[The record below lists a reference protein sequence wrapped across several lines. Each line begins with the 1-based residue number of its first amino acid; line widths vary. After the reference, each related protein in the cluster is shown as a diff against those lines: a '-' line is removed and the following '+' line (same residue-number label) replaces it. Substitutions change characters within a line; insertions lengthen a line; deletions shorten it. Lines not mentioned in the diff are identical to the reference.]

1 MTTNPCPHARSAAE
15 FITSRAVM
23 GRKKY
28 GHTLADAALS
38 PAALVRHAREEAAD
52 LLVYLTALEAA
63 LSWQPIE
70 TAPMDGTEVD
80 LWRGKHRFPNCHFH
94 CGEWLWWNTTSV
106 DDEPSWLKVKDPTH
120 WLPLPPGPEPEPE
133 RSGHYECL
141 SDKPSG
147 TWDEAFKPEPTA
159 PEWFR
164 EWLDMEDKKEAAR
177 KKIEA
182 ETATPEPARPVVTR
196 EAVTAIIT
204 GNSDVCQRASGSCG
218 NAWPC
223 YCRRTID
230 AIMALIGGAP

>member
-1 MTTNPCPHARSAAE
+1 MTANPCPHARSAAE

-23 GRKKY
+23 GVEKY
-28 GHTLADAALS
+28 GHTLGDAALS

-70 TAPMDGTEVD
+70 TEVD
-80 LWRGKHRFPNCHFH
+80 LWKGKHRFPNCHFH

-120 WLPLPPGPEPEPE
+120 WRPLPPAPEPEPE

-147 TWDEAFKPEPTA
+147 TWEWDEAFKPEPT
-159 PEWFR
+159 R
-164 EWLDMEDKKEAAR
+164 
-177 KKIEA
+177 
-182 ETATPEPARPVVTR
+182 PAVTR
-196 EAVTAIIT
+196 EDVRKAIFEPIGGMCAEYMADCRDDHT
-204 GNSDVCQRASGSCG
+204 VCSCH
-218 NAWPC
+218 
-223 YCRRTID
+223 RQTD
-230 AIMALIGGAP
+230 AIMALIGGAQ

>member
-15 FITSRAVM
+15 FITSRAIM
-23 GRKKY
+23 GVEKY
-28 GHTLADAALS
+28 GHTLADAGLS

-52 LLVYLTALEAA
+52 LLVYLTALEAGMPNERSVA
-63 LSWQPIE
+63 DRMRDPKTQADEAMERAQRSGDE
-70 TAPMDGTEVD
+70 TAAATWAVASAVFALRDASTPARV
-80 LWRGKHRFPNCHFH
+80 
-94 CGEWLWWNTTSV
+94 
-106 DDEPSWLKVKDPTH
+106 
-120 WLPLPPGPEPEPE
+120 E

-147 TWDEAFKPEPTA
+147 TWGEAFKPEPT
-159 PEWFR
+159 R
-164 EWLDMEDKKEAAR
+164 
-177 KKIEA
+177 
-182 ETATPEPARPVVTR
+182 PAVTR

>member
-1 MTTNPCPHARSAAE
+1 MTNPCPHARSAAE

-23 GRKKY
+23 GREKY

-38 PAALVRHAREEAAD
+38 AAALVRHAREEAAD

-80 LWRGKHRFPNCHFH
+80 LWRGKHRFPNCHHH

-147 TWDEAFKPEPTA
+147 TWDEAFKPEPT
-159 PEWFR
+159 R
-164 EWLDMEDKKEAAR
+164 
-177 KKIEA
+177 
-182 ETATPEPARPVVTR
+182 PAVTR
-196 EAVTAIIT
+196 EAVMCAVTRST
-204 GNSDVCQRASGSCG
+204 GSGCPKYVGSCTDHR
-218 NAWPC
+218 PC
-223 YCRRTID
+223 MCVKITD